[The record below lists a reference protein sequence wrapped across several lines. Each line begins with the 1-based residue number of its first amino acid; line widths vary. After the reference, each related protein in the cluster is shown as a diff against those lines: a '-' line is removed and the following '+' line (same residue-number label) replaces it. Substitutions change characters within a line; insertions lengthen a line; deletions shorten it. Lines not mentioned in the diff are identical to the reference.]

1 MKKGSQEKSLNCP
14 FKRPTSVKMMKG
26 KKLGRCNYTNTNT
39 NTLLNLSTPVVY
51 NSNNNIHYY
60 NELANIGHLN
70 NLNGI
75 MGNMGHWIRIG

>member
-1 MKKGSQEKSLNCP
+1 MYLECTVHIMKVRRSADKIRYEYTN
-14 FKRPTSVKMMKG
+14 
-26 KKLGRCNYTNTNT
+26 TNTNT
-39 NTLLNLSTPVVY
+39 NTLLNLSTPVMY
-51 NSNNNIHYY
+51 NSNHIMHYY

>member
-1 MKKGSQEKSLNCP
+1 MCVQYKFSISKEYIYIQ
-14 FKRPTSVKMMKG
+14 
-26 KKLGRCNYTNTNT
+26 YNTNT

-51 NSNNNIHYY
+51 NSNNNMHYY
-60 NELANIGHLN
+60 NELVNIGHLN